1 MAIHGKSNAWTTRV
15 SCSSGPMNRGRTDEV
30 LARNALVPVPIFMLG
45 FSSSGAA
52 LSGVTTGARPPAA
65 PARPLPSEAKT
76 PSKPPRDPSEP
87 PAESAPAAGEAAQ
100 ASDRRAAPR
109 QSDGIDLIIDKLPRH
124 GLVKPI
130 PVTIAPLGDR
140 VFVASTP
147 DLDITVTGNSLSD
160 ALLLLKQQLES
171 TYESLRDRA
180 STKEQERQLSRLRAY
195 IQDSRSVK
203 PGW

>member
-1 MAIHGKSNAWTTRV
+1 V
-15 SCSSGPMNRGRTDEV
+15 
-30 LARNALVPVPIFMLG
+30 G

-52 LSGVTTGARPPAA
+52 LSGVATGARPAPPTPARPRPPEKTMSEQPPDPSEQSAEPVAAEAPQTPDGPAA
-65 PARPLPSEAKT
+65 P
-76 PSKPPRDPSEP
+76 
-87 PAESAPAAGEAAQ
+87 GQ
-100 ASDRRAAPR
+100 G
-109 QSDGIDLIIDKLPRH
+109 DGIDLIIDKLPRH

-130 PVTIAPLGDR
+130 PVTISPLGDR

-171 TYESLRDRA
+171 TYESLRSKA
-180 STKEQERQLSRLRAY
+180 STKEQERQLTRMRAY
-195 IQDSRSVK
+195 IQDGRATK